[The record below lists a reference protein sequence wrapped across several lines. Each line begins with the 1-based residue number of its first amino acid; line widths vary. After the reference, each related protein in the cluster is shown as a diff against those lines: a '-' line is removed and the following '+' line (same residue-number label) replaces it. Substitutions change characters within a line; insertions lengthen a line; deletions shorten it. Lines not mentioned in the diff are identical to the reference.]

1 MVKDTT
7 ISFIS
12 KAIDIHGDYYDYSL
26 VEYVNNATKVVI
38 ICPIHGKF
46 EQRPNDHLKGHKC
59 NKCSIASRSK
69 PLHVFLDECLKRHG
83 ELYDYS
89 NVIYKQKRTKI
100 KIICR
105 THGEFLQTPESHL
118 RSETACPKCSVSGGG
133 FKQNKPGILYYLSI
147 DNGTAYKIGITNNS
161 VERRFATSDLD
172 KIKVLKIWEYP
183 IGEDAYNTEQRILKE
198 YKQYKYIGSPL
209 LTSGNTELFSID
221 VLDLDVIS

>member
-38 ICPIHGKF
+38 ICPIHGEF

-59 NKCSIASRSK
+59 NKCGIASRSK
-69 PLHVFLDECLKRHG
+69 SLHVFLDECLKKHG

-89 NVIYKQKRTKI
+89 NVIYKQSHTKI

-105 THGEFLQTPESHL
+105 THGEFLQTPDSHL
-118 RSETACPKCSVSGGG
+118 RSENACPKCNVSGG

-198 YKQYKYIGSPL
+198 YKQYKYTGSPL

-221 VLDLDVIS
+221 VFDLDVIS

>member
-12 KAIDIHGDYYDYSL
+12 KAIDIHGDCYDYSL

-59 NKCSIASRSK
+59 NKCSITSRSK
-69 PLHVFLDECLKRHG
+69 SLHVFLDESLKRHG

-89 NVIYKQKRTKI
+89 NVIYKQSHTKI

-118 RSETACPKCSVSGGG
+118 RSEIACPKCSVSGG